1 MTEALS
7 KTDIES
13 FHDDGVVVL
22 RGVFKEWIDILIRG
36 AEFHINNP
44 SSSALVH
51 QEKSYQGHFME
62 DFCNWQRIPEY
73 KDFVLN
79 SPLASLAAKLTES
92 QSVQFFH
99 DHFFYKE
106 AYSGVETPWH
116 QDMPYYCVSG
126 DQTVSFWLPLESRE
140 QSV

>member
-1 MTEALS
+1 MTVALS

-13 FHDDGVVVL
+13 FNDDGVVVL

-51 QEKSYQGHFME
+51 QGKSYQGYFME

-79 SPLASLAAKLTES
+79 SPLASLAAELTKS
-92 QSVQFFH
+92 KSVQFFH

-106 AYSGVETPWH
+106 ANSGVETPWH
-116 QDMPYYCVSG
+116 
-126 DQTVSFWLPLESRE
+126 
-140 QSV
+140 